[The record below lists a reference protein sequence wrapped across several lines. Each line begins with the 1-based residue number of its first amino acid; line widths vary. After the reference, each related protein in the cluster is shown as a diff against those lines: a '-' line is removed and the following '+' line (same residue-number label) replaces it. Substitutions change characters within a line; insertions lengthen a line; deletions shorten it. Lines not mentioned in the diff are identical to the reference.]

1 MKRVRDVLQVK
12 GSEVFTIEPD
22 ASVYDAIKIMADQRI
37 GALVV
42 LQGEHLVG
50 LISETDYARKIVLQ
64 GRTSANTRVRE
75 IMTDRVLYVSP
86 DQDISECMALMTE
99 KRFRHLPVMDND
111 QLAGL
116 ISIGDLVK
124 SIIDE
129 QLFTIEQMERYISG

>member
-12 GSEVFTIEPD
+12 GSRVFTIEPD
-22 ASVYDAIKIMADQRI
+22 ASVYDAIKVMADELI

-42 LQGEHLVG
+42 MNGDRLVG

-64 GRTSANTRVRE
+64 GRTSANTQVRE

-86 DQDISECMALMTE
+86 DHDISECMALMTE
-99 KRFRHLPVMDND
+99 KRFRHLPVLDD
-111 QLAGL
+111 GKLVGL

-129 QLFTIEQMERYISG
+129 QLFTIEQLERYITG

>member
-42 LQGEHLVG
+42 LQSEHLVG

-129 QLFTIEQMERYISG
+129 QLFTIEQLERYISG

>member
-12 GSEVFTIEPD
+12 GSKVFTIDPD

-111 QLAGL
+111 KLSGL

-129 QLFTIEQMERYISG
+129 QLFTIEQLERYISS

>member
-129 QLFTIEQMERYISG
+129 QLFTIEQLERYISG

>member
-64 GRTSANTRVRE
+64 GRTSANTQVRE

-129 QLFTIEQMERYISG
+129 QLFTIEQLERYISG

>member
-12 GSEVFTIEPD
+12 GSKVFTIGPD
-22 ASVYDAIKIMADQRI
+22 ASVYDAIKVMADELI

-42 LQGEHLVG
+42 MDGDKLVG

-64 GRTSANTRVRE
+64 GRTSANTQVNE

-86 DQDISECMALMTE
+86 EHEISECMALMTE
-99 KRFRHLPVMDND
+99 KRFRHLPVLDD
-111 QLAGL
+111 GKLVGL

-129 QLFTIEQMERYISG
+129 QLFTIEQLERYITG

>member
-42 LQGEHLVG
+42 LQGKHLVG

-129 QLFTIEQMERYISG
+129 QLFTIEQLERYISG